1 MPLIPKGESL
11 LPIGKNLNDSHSH
24 NENDS
29 HSHLGVPCLNEN
41 DSHLRARSAP
51 NNKCENSVIKLRVCH
66 RRALRQTTS
75 AKTQ

>member
-29 HSHLGVPCLNEN
+29 H
-41 DSHLRARSAP
+41 LRARPAP

>member
-11 LPIGKNLNDSHSH
+11 LPTAYYVNENHSH
-24 NENDS
+24 NET
-29 HSHLGVPCLNEN
+29 HSHLGVPPVNEN
-41 DSHLRARSAP
+41 HSHLEFRPAP
-51 NNKCENSVIKLRVCH
+51 KGKCENSVIKLRVCH